1 MWNGYGG
8 ILSKELSWLT
18 EAEFNRIKSIIS
30 SAKLPIDPPNISL
43 EKFIELMQS
52 DKKAHNNQIHL
63 VLQKGIGKAILTQDY
78 PQKDFL
84 HTLQQKTF
92 S

>member
-1 MWNGYGG
+1 
-8 ILSKELSWLT
+8 
-18 EAEFNRIKSIIS
+18 
-30 SAKLPIDPPNISL
+30 
-43 EKFIELMQS
+43 MQS
-52 DKKAHNNQIHL
+52 DKKTHNNQIHL

-78 PQKDFL
+78 SQKDFL